1 MRKDP
6 IEQLL
11 RALYSAAL
19 YLLVPVTVY
28 HLIWR
33 GFRQPEYFQR
43 WNERYAAYGAQ
54 SHAETVWIHAV
65 SVGEVGAAA
74 PLIHALLRE
83 RPDLRLLVST
93 ITPTGSSRARAL
105 WGDRVAHVYL
115 PYDLSGAVRRFLAP
129 YRPLL
134 GLNVAPELC
143 PTPLSV
149 FRDPDTPLLPVNP
162 RPPRRSLP

>member
-74 PLIHALLRE
+74 PLINALLRGRRSEE
-83 RPDLRLLVST
+83 RRVGKECVGPCR
-93 ITPTGSSRARAL
+93 SR
-105 WGDRVAHVYL
+105 W
-115 PYDLSGAVRRFLAP
+115 AP
-129 YRPLL
+129 YH
-134 GLNVAPELC
+134 
-143 PTPLSV
+143 
-149 FRDPDTPLLPVNP
+149 
-162 RPPRRSLP
+162 

>member
-1 MRKDP
+1 MIRRPPISTRTDTRFPYTTLFRSHSRGDDGQGGEPVLLRPPDSRSPVPNPALRYPSPMRKDP

-54 SHAETVWIHAV
+54 SPAETVWVHAG

-74 PLIHALLRE
+74 RAEE
-83 RPDLRLLVST
+83 RRVEQECVST
-93 ITPTGSSRARAL
+93 CRYE
-105 WGDRVAHVYL
+105 W
-115 PYDLSGAVRRFLAP
+115 VRM
-129 YRPLL
+129 YYKKK
-134 GLNVAPELC
+134 
-143 PTPLSV
+143 T
-149 FRDPDTPLLPVNP
+149 
-162 RPPRRSLP
+162 

>member
-1 MRKDP
+1 AGRCRAWCSCGDSTDRHAHAGPRLSRRRLRYPSPMRKDP
-6 IEQLL
+6 VEHLL

-54 SHAETVWIHAV
+54 AHAETVWIHAV

-74 PLIHALLRE
+74 PLINALLRE
-83 RPDLRLLVST
+83 RPALRLPVGP
-93 ITPTGSSRARAL
+93 ITPPA
-105 WGDRVAHVYL
+105 
-115 PYDLSGAVRRFLAP
+115 
-129 YRPLL
+129 
-134 GLNVAPELC
+134 
-143 PTPLSV
+143 
-149 FRDPDTPLLPVNP
+149 
-162 RPPRRSLP
+162 

>member
-74 PLIHALLRE
+74 PLINALLRE
-83 RPDLRLLVST
+83 RPDLRLLVSRSEEHT
-93 ITPTGSSRARAL
+93 SELPSLMRHSYAVFCLRKER
-105 WGDRVAHVYL
+105 DR
-115 PYDLSGAVRRFLAP
+115 R
-129 YRPLL
+129 
-134 GLNVAPELC
+134 
-143 PTPLSV
+143 
-149 FRDPDTPLLPVNP
+149 
-162 RPPRRSLP
+162 

>member
-43 WNERYAAYGAQ
+43 WNDRYAAYGAQ
-54 SHAETVWIHAV
+54 SHPETVWIHAV

-74 PLIHALLRE
+74 PLINAPLRE

-93 ITPTGSSRARAL
+93 ITPHGSSRARAL
-105 WGDRVAHVYL
+105 WCDRVEPVYL
-115 PYDLSGAVRRFLAP
+115 TSDLSGAG
-129 YRPLL
+129 RP
-134 GLNVAPELC
+134 
-143 PTPLSV
+143 
-149 FRDPDTPLLPVNP
+149 
-162 RPPRRSLP
+162 SLPPHPPPPGRSP

>member
-1 MRKDP
+1 MCTLAAILPAARQGPGASQRRRGLRKGSDRQSRGADGRGGEPALLRPPDSRSPVPNPALRYPSPMRKDP

-65 SVGEVGAAA
+65 PGGGVEIG
-74 PLIHALLRE
+74 
-83 RPDLRLLVST
+83 
-93 ITPTGSSRARAL
+93 RA
-105 WGDRVAHVYL
+105 H
-115 PYDLSGAVRRFLAP
+115 
-129 YRPLL
+129 
-134 GLNVAPELC
+134 
-143 PTPLSV
+143 
-149 FRDPDTPLLPVNP
+149 
-162 RPPRRSLP
+162 